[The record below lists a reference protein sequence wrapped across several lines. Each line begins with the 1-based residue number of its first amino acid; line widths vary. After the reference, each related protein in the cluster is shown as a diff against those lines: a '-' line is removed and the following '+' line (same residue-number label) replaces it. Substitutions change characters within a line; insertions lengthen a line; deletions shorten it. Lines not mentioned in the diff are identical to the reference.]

1 MNRDSLILI
10 CQDAV
15 PCFTNGGITGY
26 CAELSFGRTNYDDI
40 FVCHA
45 AFEIELSKRESEWVA
60 VLNCLKD
67 YYVSNLYYHKEK
79 LDSLVAELNV
89 AIRMHNNFDLVD
101 YLIYFKDHDSTFE
114 AEIISSR

>member
-1 MNRDSLILI
+1 MNRASLILI

-15 PCFTNGGITGY
+15 PYFANGGKTGY
-26 CAELSFGRTNYDDI
+26 RAELSFGATYYDDI

-45 AFEIELSKRESEWVA
+45 AYEIELSKRESEWVA
-60 VLNCLKD
+60 VLNCSKT
-67 YYVSNLYYHKEK
+67 VSNPYYHKEK

-114 AEIISSR
+114 TEIISSR